1 MNILFVV
8 TRPEDWPLQ
17 VPGVT
22 IVPARAYLTEPAWSD
37 IRPARVFNLCKS
49 YRYQSVGYYVS
60 LLAAARGHRPLP
72 GPTAIQD
79 LRSQRVVRL
88 VSAELDD
95 LVRRSLAPLQS
106 DQFVLS
112 VYFGRN
118 VASRYDRLAGQLF
131 QLFEAPL
138 LRAEFERRDGD
149 WQIRSARPIAASDVP
164 TAHHEF
170 LVESAA
176 AYFSGGIRRYRR
188 RSSARFDL
196 AILHDPDDPE
206 PPSDTRALQQFVRAG
221 ESLGIASRLITR
233 EDAGRLAEFDALF
246 IRETTA
252 VNHHTYRIAR
262 RAEAEGLVVIDDP
275 DSILRCTNKVY
286 LAELLQRHGV
296 AAPRTL
302 IVHRDNTHD
311 IIPTLGLPVVL
322 KQPDSAF
329 SRGVVRVETET
340 ELDATLATLFEQS
353 DLVVAQEYLP
363 TDFDW
368 RVGVLDRRPLYVCRY
383 FMARRHWQIIR
394 RDDQGRRHEGQSQT
408 LSIAE
413 APPQVVRTAVRA
425 AGLIGDGLY
434 GVDLKQIGRR
444 CFVIEV
450 NDNPSI
456 DSGAEDSVLR
466 GALYREIMGLF
477 ANRIAA
483 RKQGPGGQ

>member
-1 MNILFVV
+1 M
-8 TRPEDWPLQ
+8 
-17 VPGVT
+17 
-22 IVPARAYLTEPAWSD
+22 
-37 IRPARVFNLCKS
+37 C
-49 YRYQSVGYYVS
+49 
-60 LLAAARGHRPLP
+60 GHRPLP

-95 LVRRSLAPLQS
+95 LVRRALAPLQS

-118 VASRYDRLAGQLF
+118 VTARYDRLAGQLF

-138 LRAEFERRDGD
+138 LRVEFERRNGD

-164 TAHHEF
+164 DSHHDF
-170 LVESAA
+170 LVEAA
-176 AYFSGGIRRYRR
+176 AVYFDGGIKRYRR

-206 PPSDTRALQQFVRAG
+206 PPSDTRVLQHFVRAG
-221 ESLGIASRLITR
+221 ETLGIASRLITR
-233 EDAGRLAEFDALF
+233 EDAGRLTEFDALF

-296 AAPRTL
+296 PAPRTL
-302 IVHRDNTHD
+302 IVHRDNTGE
-311 IIPTLGLPVVL
+311 IVPTLGLPVVL

-329 SRGVVRVETET
+329 SRGVVRGETEA
-340 ELDATLATLFEQS
+340 ELKKTLATLFEQS
-353 DLVVAQEYLP
+353 DLVVAQ
-363 TDFDW
+363 
-368 RVGVLDRRPLYVCRY
+368 
-383 FMARRHWQIIR
+383 
-394 RDDQGRRHEGQSQT
+394 
-408 LSIAE
+408 LSVAE

-434 GVDLKQIGRR
+434 GVDLKQVGRR
-444 CFVIEV
+444 CCVNEV

-456 DSGAEDSVLR
+456 DAGVEDSVLR
-466 GALYREIMGLF
+466 GALYGP
-477 ANRIAA
+477 AA
-483 RKQGPGGQ
+483 RDAVVAARVRRDLRGLRPHLRRPGPRLVEPAERAREPAVRR